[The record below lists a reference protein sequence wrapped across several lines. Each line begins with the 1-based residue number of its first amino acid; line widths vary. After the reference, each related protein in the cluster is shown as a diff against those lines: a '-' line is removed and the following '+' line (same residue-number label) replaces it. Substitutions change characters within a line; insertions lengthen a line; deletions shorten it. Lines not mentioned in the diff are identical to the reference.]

1 MISEENAPRWLGAM
15 FLFVIFAS
23 LTSGL
28 LIGSASG
35 TGSIDDMLAS
45 ISRNI
50 ALVRLSVLFEMLNS
64 SGIIVL
70 ASLLYLVLSRQD
82 KILALVALGWWLGE
96 ALILGLSSTGMYALI
111 TLSRDF
117 VQAGSALNSF
127 HQLLGDFL
135 YYGAY
140 KHAYGGIHMWFY
152 CLGGLVWYTLFYR
165 SKYIPRAISLF
176 GIIAVSLAFVPVI
189 LHYFGVS
196 APLWVS
202 IPLLPFELTIGF
214 WLLLKG
220 IKAEPRP
227 VTAVPALPGMG

>member
-82 KILALVALGWWLGE
+82 KVLALVALGWWLGE
-96 ALILGLSSTGMYALI
+96 ALILGLSS
-111 TLSRDF
+111 
-117 VQAGSALNSF
+117 
-127 HQLLGDFL
+127 
-135 YYGAY
+135 
-140 KHAYGGIHMWFY
+140 
-152 CLGGLVWYTLFYR
+152 
-165 SKYIPRAISLF
+165 
-176 GIIAVSLAFVPVI
+176 
-189 LHYFGVS
+189 
-196 APLWVS
+196 
-202 IPLLPFELTIGF
+202 
-214 WLLLKG
+214 
-220 IKAEPRP
+220 
-227 VTAVPALPGMG
+227 